1 MAYTGSYTTNRVR
14 IAGSGFTAFFFGG
27 QPIAFCEQV
36 SHTSAQPVAPAT
48 PIQPMDEPRP
58 VQIITPAAAGPG
70 TIVLQLTELYLSKVW
85 DRLGADLGLDQ
96 TKGIFNPSFTS
107 PGTANTVGV
116 AGKGPLNGAVDIV
129 DVFVRISQLPPNSV
143 NVVKYIRPPALG
155 GDTAQKPFV
164 EQYMGCVISDIEDG
178 EQITVGSMQIVK
190 NITVMYTHVLRNGE
204 RPADL
209 ASRL

>member
-1 MAYTGSYTTNRVR
+1 MAYTTNRVR
-14 IAGSGFTAFFFGG
+14 VAGSGFTAFFFGG

-58 VQIITPAAAGPG
+58 VQIITPAAGGPG

-85 DRLGADLGLDQ
+85 DRLGADLGYDQAKGVLDP
-96 TKGIFNPSFTS
+96 TFTN

-116 AGKGPLNGAVDIV
+116 GIGGPLNGAVDIV
-129 DVFVRISQLPPNSV
+129 DVFIRISQLPPNSV

-155 GDTAQKPFV
+155 GNTAQKPFV

-178 EQITVGSMQIVK
+178 EQVGVASMQIVK
-190 NITVMYTHVLRNGE
+190 NVTVMYTHVLRNGE
-204 RPADL
+204 RPLDL
-209 ASRL
+209 KSRL